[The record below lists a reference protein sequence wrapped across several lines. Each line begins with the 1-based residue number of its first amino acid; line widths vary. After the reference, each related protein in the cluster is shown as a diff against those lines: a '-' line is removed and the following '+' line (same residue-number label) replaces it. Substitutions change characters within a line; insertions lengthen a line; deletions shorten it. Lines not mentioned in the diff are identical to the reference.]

1 MEKKI
6 QHRKYDNQFK
16 EGALRQLANGQGVPA
31 VARALG
37 ISEAL
42 LYQWRHRSKGS
53 VENPANEQVD
63 TLRKQVKQL
72 ETERDILKK
81 ALSIFSRPI

>member
-53 VENPANEQVD
+53 
-63 TLRKQVKQL
+63 
-72 ETERDILKK
+72 
-81 ALSIFSRPI
+81 

>member
-1 MEKKI
+1 MS
-6 QHRKYDNQFK
+6 
-16 EGALRQLANGQGVPA
+16 NGQGVPA

-63 TLRKQVKQL
+63 TLRKQVK
-72 ETERDILKK
+72 
-81 ALSIFSRPI
+81 